1 MILVSEVKIHSDF
14 QVYEL
19 LKERQDSRS
28 SSLWQ
33 DEAKLRLYVI
43 EVEVSLPC
51 RWDFPMRHA
60 PITSMRRVLPTVYS
74 TICKGIEEIM
84 IAKRCERRKVRQV
97 GEVAR

>member
-1 MILVSEVKIHSDF
+1 MHSDF

-19 LKERQDSRS
+19 KKRQDSRT

-43 EVEVSLPC
+43 EVEASLP
-51 RWDFPMRHA
+51 WPWHFPVRHA
-60 PITSMRRVLPTVYS
+60 PITSMKRVLPTVYA
-74 TICKGIEEIM
+74 TICKGIEEIL
-84 IAKRCERRKVRQV
+84 IGKWCERRKVRQV